1 MNKLL
6 YLIFVLVLC
15 FDAQAQQISYEDRIY
30 TPCPQVVSN
39 DIYVYNRVPALYPKE
54 TFSLL
59 YVGSPKTWL
68 GSKLWSEH
76 LIILDTNNY
85 TINSTTVTI
94 DPAVDF
100 RIGSEDGRYNY
111 KNTRGYILNGLIGE
125 KLSVRSE
132 FYETQ
137 TTLPDYAA
145 EWVDTMKFIPGMIR
159 MKPFGTNGFDYGVV
173 FSQIMWQPLKNY
185 GMRLGYDRFHIGRG
199 YRSMILSDASQAY
212 PFLMNTFTHG
222 KWSLSHNIASLHNP
236 DYNNRLNVPLSES
249 GVYQQKWF
257 SFTYL
262 TYSPKSWLNLG
273 LFESVMFMP
282 ADSTGIS
289 FYPMSMLP
297 LPLVRTIAIE
307 SKGLHHAMIGLQ
319 ADATWRKYFNF
330 YSQIVVDELY
340 LSKLKYQ
347 QGLQGAVQLGLR
359 YFRSS
364 SYLFCEFNLATN
376 NAYTSSHE
384 WTSYTGNDQ
393 PLAHP
398 TGQQFNEC
406 VAGAHWQRHLFFAD
420 IMFNYIRAGA
430 LPITDNYLRADN
442 YTNVLLTGFYEPI
455 SRPDRV
461 MHLGCTVS
469 YYINPVTNFVIFAGM
484 HYRKYHST
492 LSVTPG
498 NSLTYEI
505 GIRHMIRKQYY
516 DFF

>member
-6 YLIFVLVLC
+6 YLIFVLMLC
-15 FDAQAQQISYEDRIY
+15 FNAQGQFITFEEEPSLNEQSGLPDSTTSAFSI
-30 TPCPQVVSN
+30 
-39 DIYVYNRVPALYPKE
+39 PALYPRLTENRVKNDNPEKHKWLRRKLFEENFAWISDMPEYSLSVDPVVDLRYGKE
-54 TFSLL
+54 D
-59 YVGSPKTWL
+59 GS
-68 GSKLWSEH
+68 
-76 LIILDTNNY
+76 NNY
-85 TINSTTVTI
+85 
-94 DPAVDF
+94 
-100 RIGSEDGRYNY
+100 R
-111 KNTRGYILNGLIGE
+111 NTRGFILQGQFNK
-125 KLSVRSE
+125 KLFVRSE

-137 TTLPDYAA
+137 TTLPEYAA
-145 EWVDTMKFIPGMIR
+145 AWVDTMKFIPGMIR

-185 GMRLGYDRFHIGRG
+185 GLRLGYDRFHLGKG

-236 DYNNRLNVPLSES
+236 DYNNKLNIPASES
-249 GVYQQKWF
+249 GLYQQKWF

-273 LFESVMFMP
+273 LFESVVFMP

-297 LPLVRTIAIE
+297 IPLVRSIATE

-319 ADATWRKYFNF
+319 ADAILKQKLVF
-330 YSQIVVDELY
+330 YTQLVADKVDF
-340 LSKLKYQ
+340 SKLKYQ
-347 QGLQGAVQLGLR
+347 QGIQGALQLGARLNIPDGC
-359 YFRSS
+359 F
-364 SYLFCEFNLATN
+364 LFCEFNIATN
-376 NAYTSSHE
+376 NAYTSSSS
-384 WTSYTGNDQ
+384 WTSLTQSDQ

-398 TGQQFNEC
+398 TGQQFKEF
-406 VAGAHWQRHLFFAD
+406 VTGARWQYKRFITNASL
-420 IMFNYIRAGA
+420 NYIWAGA

-442 YTNVLLTGFYEPI
+442 YTDVLLTGFYEPI
-455 SRPDRV
+455 NRPDKV
-461 MHLGCTVS
+461 MHLGLTSS
-469 YYINPVTNFVIFAGM
+469 YIVNPATNLVVFAGI
-484 HYRKYHST
+484 HYRNFHST
-492 LSVTPG
+492 LSVTPE